1 LEKKLGISVEFFA
14 FLKNNEY
21 LFSFFKEL
29 SLEKKSIEDLKN
41 NDYYAT
47 YNEHLEILDEVY
59 KNYLTLLEKNS
70 FYDDL
75 SLPKNYT
82 LNKDFL
88 DEYEAIVYDLQGFLS
103 KFEENLLNEISQI
116 KEVVLSFKT
125 SKFNLEYLLKLDF
138 LKIFD
143 LKINTHYEI
152 NLSKQEILKEEIF
165 KTKNSK

>member
-1 LEKKLGISVEFFA
+1 
-14 FLKNNEY
+14 
-21 LFSFFKEL
+21 
-29 SLEKKSIEDLKN
+29 
-41 NDYYAT
+41 
-47 YNEHLEILDEVY
+47 
-59 KNYLTLLEKNS
+59 LEKNS

-103 KFEENLLNEISQI
+103 KFEENLLSEISQI

-165 KTKNSK
+165 KTKNSKMKLKSFELR

>member
-1 LEKKLGISVEFFA
+1 A

-59 KNYLTLLEKNS
+59 KNYLALLEKNS

-103 KFEENLLNEISQI
+103 KFEENLLSEISQI

-125 SKFNLEYLLKLDF
+125 SKFNL
-138 LKIFD
+138 
-143 LKINTHYEI
+143 
-152 NLSKQEILKEEIF
+152 
-165 KTKNSK
+165 